1 MQSVD
6 LIRYWRESFAR
17 VQPFTFLD
25 DPLKAIHQIEV
36 IRGEDLQPSRRFIRS
51 VVLQAERHS
60 FVVHFPLSDR
70 VPLEHHHLALE
81 RAVFSARVQFDP
93 RASHGD
99 DHVPVLAGIAGA
111 VGEDDFAIAG
121 EFAG

>member
-36 IRGEDLQPSRRFIRS
+36 LKHY
-51 VVLQAERHS
+51 V
-60 FVVHFPLSDR
+60 R
-70 VPLEHHHLALE
+70 VIM
-81 RAVFSARVQFDP
+81 QG
-93 RASHGD
+93 ASCC
-99 DHVPVLAGIAGA
+99 LT
-111 VGEDDFAIAG
+111 
-121 EFAG
+121 